1 MSKRRN
7 GKVKYLVMTVRSD
20 DRGEDAWH
28 IIDGRRVLSTG
39 LAPDE
44 HVAARRVFRDYQV
57 DKEQKRAKP
66 SRPHKDRSGKAPVR
80 RAARAPR

>member
-1 MSKRRN
+1 MSKRPS

-39 LAPDE
+39 LAPDQ
-44 HVAARRVFRDYQV
+44 HVAARHVFRKYQV
-57 DKEQKRAKP
+57 DKEQKRTTP
-66 SRPHKDRSGKAPVR
+66 SRPRKGGSGKAPAK
-80 RAARAPR
+80 RAARTVR

>member
-1 MSKRRN
+1 MSKRQS

-28 IIDGRRVLSTG
+28 IIDGRRVVSTG

-44 HVAARRVFRDYQV
+44 HVAARRVFRNYQV
-57 DKEQKRAKP
+57 DKEQKRATP
-66 SRPHKDRSGKAPVR
+66 SRPRKGESGKAPAK
-80 RAARAPR
+80 RAARAAR